1 MSKRQEQ
8 LKRMAEQIYAE
19 SDKCETRQDANYYRR
34 NALKEIDIK
43 ERWMV
48 KEYVSR
54 IGRARQ
60 RSSVNYR
67 ESWAIAQDKKE
78 ATKKAPS
85 EDEAL

>member
-1 MSKRQEQ
+1 MSERQEQ
-8 LKRMAEQIYAE
+8 LKRLAEQIYAE
-19 SDKCETRQDANYYRR
+19 SDKCETRQDGCYYRR

-60 RSSVNYR
+60 RASVNYR
-67 ESWAIAQDKKE
+67 ESWAIAQDKK
-78 ATKKAPS
+78 AARR
-85 EDEAL
+85 D